1 MLIIKYSYLI
11 EEINIQ
17 KELENEL
24 MFDNIY
30 LSMLL
35 RRHCRDGA
43 FINFEYLLEKRILEK
58 KEDANLKQILT
69 SHDKSGYSLLH
80 CAAVGGSL
88 KIFKAI
94 FNAGDHIKVHETT
107 YDGLTVLHI
116 ACKNKHLTLCRFLM
130 FENDFKELLLHK
142 KSNRGWNA
150 AHYAAAA
157 GSLEILNLL
166 EDHGLD
172 ITVATGNKLN
182 ILDIACLH
190 NQTDLC
196 KVLINRDDL
205 CLPLDKEDGNGWTIA
220 HIAAMV
226 GNDDIFECLIEK
238 NVNIEVKTKQQKTV
252 LHISCEYGN
261 YDICNKI
268 LQDYET
274 IVYEKDEKDWNALH
288 YAAKGGNLKLYKKV
302 EIFFR
307 NRARLCEITRDERT
321 VLHIACINKSVKI
334 CKYICSEKSYEGII
348 NSKGGFKDW
357 TAAHYV
363 AVDIK
368 QDGTEEKLIRMLL
381 KSGIDL
387 KAVTTDGLTVLG
399 VACEHRNRNLINF
412 LLKNHNELLGVGIPY
427 LRNAANASNDEN
439 IESQVKEALKNYHG
453 KRIDIIALKS
463 NVTERMPLHQQLN
476 KGMEKLAD
484 AL

>member
-88 KIFKAI
+88 EIFKAI
-94 FNAGDHIKVHETT
+94 INAGDHIKVHETT

-130 FENDFKELLLHK
+130 FENNFKELLLHK

-302 EIFFR
+302 EIFYR
-307 NRARLCEITRDERT
+307 KRARLCEITRDERT